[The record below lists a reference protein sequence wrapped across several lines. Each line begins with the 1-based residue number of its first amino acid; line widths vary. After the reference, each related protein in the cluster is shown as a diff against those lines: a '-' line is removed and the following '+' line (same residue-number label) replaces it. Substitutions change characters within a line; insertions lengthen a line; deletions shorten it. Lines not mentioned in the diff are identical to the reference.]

1 MNFVEKAKYKYGTGF
16 AKQCIKSIMKQNKFD
31 TVEELLKNFKT
42 WDEVRQACKYKEP
55 NYANII
61 GNHGIFMTEELYQKI
76 VELLKEEEKKSKELQ
91 PDVKTTIVNGKEIS
105 TVTDKKTGE
114 SKIFDNSYSNAKIE
128 SQMEEVQKEHVQF
141 QDLKGNNT
149 LGVMNYMEDN
159 IKITPDTQ
167 ESTEIKQ
174 DNLNEDEQAI
184 NRAVQIFTMDIGH
197 PVQIDLSGKIIYDGD
212 DIYAIEK
219 VDGEYQVNLKESKEK
234 KEEKKGPQ
242 LVMKKNNI
250 DKAA

>member
-1 MNFVEKAKYKYGTGF
+1 
-16 AKQCIKSIMKQNKFD
+16 MK
-31 TVEELLKNFKT
+31 
-42 WDEVRQACKYKEP
+42 
-55 NYANII
+55 
-61 GNHGIFMTEELYQKI
+61 
-76 VELLKEEEKKSKELQ
+76 
-91 PDVKTTIVNGKEIS
+91 
-105 TVTDKKTGE
+105 
-114 SKIFDNSYSNAKIE
+114 
-128 SQMEEVQKEHVQF
+128 EVQKEHVQF